1 MYLVIKIYINRCIS
15 FFIYGHPNFRM
26 VIIMKGLLIDKNK
39 FEAFVSLQDGLIIS
53 VPLSSINKDTIGST
67 IDFSCEYSNRKIPHN
82 DFIDFF

>member
-1 MYLVIKIYINRCIS
+1 
-15 FFIYGHPNFRM
+15 
-26 VIIMKGLLIDKNK
+26 MKGLLIDKNK

-67 IDFSCEYSNRKIPHN
+67 IDFSCEYSNHKIRHN